1 MVSKAKGLAFSMS
14 GQFSTKGRTLSLLQ
28 YTIKSACVAPIA
40 LFTVKDWSDDKERC
54 LEQVKNISH
63 GVSSWIV
70 RSSCKRE
77 DTLISSQAGRFESI
91 CNVKDKELNSSI
103 ESVISSYGAASDD
116 DEVLVQPMLSDVIR
130 SGVAFSHDPNTLA
143 PYRIVNWSEGENTT
157 FVTSGLGGNTWQSA
171 ALSPFPPP
179 KKFVQII
186 ALLEELLKIFEGVP
200 IDCEFAVTEREGAE
214 ILWLLQARPLV
225 LLEVPQTPEEQ
236 KERLDQVFQKVSQ
249 GMSSHPLLMG
259 RRTVYGVMPDWNPAE
274 IIGIRPRPLAL
285 SLYRDLVTDSIWAYQ
300 RHNYGYRNLRSF
312 PLMKHFFGLPYIDV
326 RVSFNSFIPAGLSEK
341 IADRLVD
348 FYINRLLEE
357 PSLHDKV
364 EFEIIFSCYTLDLD
378 IRLKQLNR
386 EGFTG
391 HDRNEIANHL
401 RVITNKILHPKDG
414 LWRQD
419 ARKIEVLNIRRAVI
433 ISSHLNPLEKV
444 YWLLE
449 DVKRYGTLPFAG
461 LARAGFVAVQMLKS
475 LVAMEIFS
483 VEDFDL
489 FMAGLSTVGSQL
501 AFDRANLAKHEF
513 LIKYGHLRPGTYD
526 ITSPRY
532 DEASESYFDW
542 SQRQSMNSIHK
553 PPFVPSVDQLNKVAK
568 LLSQTGLET
577 NPQSFFEF
585 ISSAIEL
592 RESSKF
598 HFTRNLSDALVLL
611 GEYGAQ
617 FDISADDLSF
627 VKIATLKDIYINAIN
642 PKEILLNSI
651 NAGRA
656 EYRETARISLPPLIV
671 DPADVWSFQWQDS
684 KPNFVTQLDVSA
696 RVISLPANNTDF
708 EGAIVCIPN
717 ADPGYDWLFSRK
729 IAGLITAWGGI
740 NSHMAIRAG
749 ELGLPAVI
757 GAGEALYRQW
767 SSAKRLHIDC
777 AGRRVSVLI

>member
-1 MVSKAKGLAFSMS
+1 MLA
-14 GQFSTKGRTLSLLQ
+14 QFSTKGQTLSLLQ
-28 YTIKSACVAPIA
+28 GIIKSACVAPIA
-40 LFTVKDWSDDKERC
+40 LFTVKDWRDDKERC
-54 LEQVKNISH
+54 LEQIKNISH
-63 GVSSWIV
+63 GVPSWIV
-70 RSSCKRE
+70 RSSCKSE
-77 DTLISSQAGRFESI
+77 DTIVSSQAGRFESI
-91 CNVKDKELNSSI
+91 CNVTDKELKNSI
-103 ESVISSYGAASDD
+103 ESVICSYGVVSDD
-116 DEVLVQPMLSDVIR
+116 DEILVQPMLSDVIR
-130 SGVAFSHDPNTLA
+130 SGVAFSHDPNTFA
-143 PYRIVNWSEGENTT
+143 PYRVVNWSEGSNTT
-157 FVTSGLGGNTWQSA
+157 FVTSGAGGNTWQSA
-171 ALSPFPPP
+171 ALSPYLPP
-179 KKFVQII
+179 KKFAQIVT
-186 ALLEELLKIFEGVP
+186 LLEELLEIFGGVP
-200 IDCEFAVTEREGAE
+200 IDCEFAVTERDGPE

-225 LLEVPQTPEEQ
+225 LLEVPQTPREQ
-236 KERLDQVFQKVSQ
+236 EERLDQIFQKVSQ
-249 GMSSHPLLMG
+249 GMGPHPLLMG
-259 RRTVYGVMPDWNPAE
+259 HRTVYGVMPDWNPAE

-326 RVSFNSFIPAGLSEK
+326 RVSFNSFIPAGLSEE

-348 FYINRLLEE
+348 YYIDRLLEE

-378 IRLKQLNR
+378 VRLKQLSPA
-386 EGFTG
+386 GFTR

-401 RVITNKILHPKDG
+401 RVITNKILHPEDG

-419 ARKIEVLNIRRAVI
+419 ARKIDALSSRRGVI
-433 ISSHLNPLEKV
+433 MSSHLSSLEKV

-475 LVAMEIFS
+475 LVAMEIFT

-501 AFDRANLAKHEF
+501 PFDRANFAKHDF
-513 LIKYGHLRPGTYD
+513 LIKYGHLRPGTYE

-542 SQRQSMNSIHK
+542 SQSQLIGLIQK
-553 PPFVPSVDQLNKVAK
+553 TPFVPTADHLNKVAK

-585 ISSAIEL
+585 IRSAIEL

-598 HFTRNLSDALVLL
+598 NFTRNLSDALVLL
-611 GEYGAQ
+611 GEYGSQ

-627 VKIATLKDIYINAIN
+627 VKISTLKDIYINAIN
-642 PKEILLNSI
+642 PKEILLDSI

-656 EYRETARISLPPLIV
+656 EYRDTARISLPPLIV
-671 DPADVWSFQWQDS
+671 DPSDVWSFQWQDS

-696 RVISLPANNTDF
+696 QVISLPANNTEF

-729 IAGLITAWGGI
+729 IAGLITAYGGV

-757 GAGEALYRQW
+757 GAGEVLYRQW

-777 AGRRVSVLI
+777 AGRRVNVLI